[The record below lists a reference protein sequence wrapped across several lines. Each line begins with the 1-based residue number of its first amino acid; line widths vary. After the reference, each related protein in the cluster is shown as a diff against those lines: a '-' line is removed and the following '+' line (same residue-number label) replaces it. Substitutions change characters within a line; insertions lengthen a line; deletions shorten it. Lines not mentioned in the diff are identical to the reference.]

1 MDYELGPKQSR
12 WSLLASPGPILTL
25 LGLFVLCVALY
36 FFRASSPGGDVDAII
51 QAQGQTGTRLKSML
65 GMVVGVVTTLAG
77 ALWSLMTF
85 SRR

>member
-12 WSLLASPGPILTL
+12 WSLLATPGPILAISGL
-25 LGLFVLCVALY
+25 LVLCVAIY
-36 FFRASSPGGDVDAII
+36 FFRASSPSGDVDAII

-65 GMVVGVVTTLAG
+65 GMVVGVVTALAG